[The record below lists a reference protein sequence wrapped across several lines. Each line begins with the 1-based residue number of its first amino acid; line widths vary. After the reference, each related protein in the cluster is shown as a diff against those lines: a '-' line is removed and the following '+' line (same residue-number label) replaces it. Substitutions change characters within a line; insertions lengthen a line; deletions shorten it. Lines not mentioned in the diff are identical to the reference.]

1 MYYSFDPGEAR
12 RRHQALLQV
21 AEANRL
27 ARRAL
32 RHRRAKRRLDIAQHV
47 RPSSDPHHDLWT
59 RLTATVVR
67 MFDLVERQAP
77 WRPTMSRG
85 GRRGVRS

>member
-32 RHRRAKRRLDIAQHV
+32 RHRRAKRRLDIAQH
-47 RPSSDPHHDLWT
+47 
-59 RLTATVVR
+59 A
-67 MFDLVERQAP
+67 RQPLIRTTTTGLA
-77 WRPTMSRG
+77 
-85 GRRGVRS
+85 